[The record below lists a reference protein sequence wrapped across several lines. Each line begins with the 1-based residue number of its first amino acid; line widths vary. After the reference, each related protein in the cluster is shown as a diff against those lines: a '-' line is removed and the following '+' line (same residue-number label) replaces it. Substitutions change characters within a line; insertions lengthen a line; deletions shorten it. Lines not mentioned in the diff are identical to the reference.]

1 MYRVTRKYVWHI
13 LNRSKVT
20 NSCFLSPFHS
30 RTSTSS
36 GGKLRDRLKCSSSAD
51 WLHGKLIAALS
62 GENRHALRRE
72 STSQVQLGKQYLVIS
87 GHAYEAQVGM
97 GIGRKFGDESSTRRK
112 SLSPVIQDCLIMAMW
127 SSILC
132 DCDCRGSE
140 NSAAESAAAQKLTTG
155 ATEEGVKWG
164 VVT

>member
-1 MYRVTRKYVWHI
+1 MYRVTGKYVWHI

-20 NSCFLSPFHS
+20 NSCFFSPFHS

-36 GGKLRDRLKCSSSAD
+36 GGKFKDRLKCSSSAD

-62 GENRHALRRE
+62 GENRHALCRE
-72 STSQVQLGKQYLVIS
+72 STSQVQLEKQYLVIS
-87 GHAYEAQVGM
+87 GHACGAQVGM
-97 GIGRKFGDESSTRRK
+97 GVNLEMN
-112 SLSPVIQDCLIMAMW
+112 PVHAERASRLLFRIAQYMAVW